1 VKINLK
7 MRQSILEEGQMKA
20 VTLIVLVL
28 TLTSSLGAQTADF
41 GTNVPPRVLRTAGLI
56 GVRSQVEELM
66 QLHAT
71 PEQNE
76 MKQFRLIQR
85 LQGVV
90 IASAL
95 DVDSVNARIDYET
108 AHLQEVQTYL
118 AALRERRVNLLN
130 LGNLIIGGGVGAVGS
145 GLQLISSA
153 QHAANVISASAG
165 FGGTI
170 LAVLGLRQQKGQLG
184 TPGRTPA
191 MLGMLLGSSP
201 SDSSEYSPEVWA
213 YLTTPDPALP
223 HGRTVQ
229 EHLMSEWTKYG
240 HLKEK
245 PDAKTIAA
253 LTTTGKGDTKVSVDM
268 ISDRTAMLADVRA
281 HVSTML
287 VDLAELMTFVAQQE

>member
-1 VKINLK
+1 
-7 MRQSILEEGQMKA
+7 MKA
-20 VTLIVLVL
+20 ATLILLVL
-28 TLTSSLGAQTADF
+28 TLTSAPGAQMTDYGA
-41 GTNVPPRVLRTAGLI
+41 NVPPRVLRTAELI

-76 MKQFRLIQR
+76 MKEFRLIQR

-108 AHLQEVQTYL
+108 AHLQEVQAYL
-118 AALRERRVNLLN
+118 SALRDRRVNLLN

-145 GLQLISSA
+145 GLQLISTA
-153 QHAANVISASAG
+153 QHAGDVVSATAG
-165 FGGTI
+165 FGGVI
-170 LAVLGLRQQKGQLG
+170 LAVIGLRQQKGKFG
-184 TPGRTPA
+184 TPGSTPA

-201 SDSSEYSPEVWA
+201 SDASDYPPEVWA
-213 YLTTPDPALP
+213 YLTTADPELP

-229 EHLMSEWTKYG
+229 EHLMSEWTRYG
-240 HLKEK
+240 HLKER

-253 LTTTGKGDTKVSVDM
+253 LTTTGKGDIKLSVDM
-268 ISDRTAMLADVRA
+268 IGDRTVMLADVRA
-281 HVSTML
+281 HVGTML
-287 VDLAELMTFVAQQE
+287 VDLAEFMKFVAKQE

>member
-1 VKINLK
+1 
-7 MRQSILEEGQMKA
+7 MKA
-20 VTLIVLVL
+20 ATLIVLIL
-28 TLTSSLGAQTADF
+28 TLTSALNAQTTDHLAD
-41 GTNVPPRVLRTAGLI
+41 VPPRVLRTAGLI

-71 PEQNE
+71 REQND
-76 MKQFRLIQR
+76 MKELRLVQL

-90 IASAL
+90 VASAL

-118 AALRERRVNLLN
+118 SALRERRVNLLN
-130 LGNLIIGGGVGAVGS
+130 VSNLIIGGGVGAVGS

-153 QHAANVISASAG
+153 QHAGDVISAAAG

-170 LAVLGLRQQKGQLG
+170 LAVIGLRQQKGQLG
-184 TPGRTPA
+184 TPGSTPA
-191 MLGMLLGSSP
+191 MLGMLLRSSP
-201 SDSSEYSPEVWA
+201 SDSSDYPPEVWA
-213 YLTTPDPALP
+213 YLTTSDPKLP

-229 EHLMSEWTKYG
+229 EHLISEWTRYG

-253 LTTTGKGDTKVSVDM
+253 LTTTGKGDIKLSVDM
-268 ISDRTAMLADVRA
+268 ISDRTTMLADVRA
-281 HVSTML
+281 HASAML
-287 VDLAELMTFVAQQE
+287 VDLAALMTFVAKQE